1 MKIILLG
8 APGSGK
14 GTHSAKLCEK
24 YNIPHISTGDIFRM
38 NIRGNTPLGLKVKEY
53 ISAGKLVPDSLVVD
67 LIRDRLSKEDCANG
81 YLLDGF
87 PRTIAQADALA
98 EFSQIDFALEFVLD
112 YDVIVKRVI
121 GRRMCECGETYN
133 VKFLN
138 GRTDCPKCGGKLYQR
153 EDDKEETIKNRLDV
167 YSKETAPL
175 IGYYKE
181 RNLLKVVDCNG
192 KTIEEVAAS
201 LDKVL
206 EQI

>member
-98 EFSQIDFALEFVLD
+98 EFSQIDFAMEFVLD

>member
-1 MKIILLG
+1 
-8 APGSGK
+8 
-14 GTHSAKLCEK
+14 
-24 YNIPHISTGDIFRM
+24 M

>member
-38 NIRGNTPLGLKVKEY
+38 NIRGNTPLGVKVKEY
-53 ISAGKLVPDSLVVD
+53 ISRGELVPDSLVVD
-67 LIRDRLSKEDCANG
+67 LIKDRLSKPDCENG

-87 PRTIAQADALA
+87 PRTVGQADALA
-98 EFSQIDFALEFVLD
+98 TFSKVDVALEFVLD
-112 YDVIVKRVI
+112 YDVIVERVV

-133 VKFLN
+133 VKLLN

-153 EDDKEETIKNRLDV
+153 EDDKEETIKNRLEV

-192 KTIEEVAAS
+192 KSIEEVAES